1 MMKVINPATDD
12 SSFKKKRP
20 TRRGG
25 PPNFRTLCGGLGGL
39 LINAAQRQGVEFLVC
54 RFLFFEVL
62 L

>member
-1 MMKVINPATDD
+1 MMKVINPATMTLF
-12 SSFKKKRP
+12 SRKRDRP
-20 TRRGG
+20 AGADRLIV
-25 PPNFRTLCGGLGGL
+25 RTLCGGLGGL